1 MAVALVERRP
11 TVVALRTIAPT
22 RIDMMVGGA
31 ALTSDNRS
39 FAFVAPSIDR
49 YYESLSVHGPRYV

>member
-49 YYESLSVHGPRYV
+49 